1 MFQMEHFT
9 PNDRQNHKNSYKY
22 NLSNMYMKKDILT
35 VSALFLVIIFL
46 AIWFSTTPA
55 YVPYSSTI
63 FSKQAKFE
71 GFSTRMAQEYS
82 SASDNSAIDSP
93 VSGYLIQPVSAGPK
107 AVAGFRRNGVFNTP
121 DVAISEKLDI
131 YSEAKG
137 DLNAE
142 GYGYYNSMGSLVLD
156 DKMKSLLMTRGMN
169 ASGSPSQIGGAAV

>member
-1 MFQMEHFT
+1 MEHFT
-9 PNDRQNHKNSYKY
+9 PNHKENYKNRYKY
-22 NLSNMYMKKDILT
+22 NLSIMYMKKDILT

-46 AIWFSTTPA
+46 AVWFSTTPA

-82 SASDNSAIDSP
+82 SVSNNSAIDSP
-93 VSGYLIQPVSAGPK
+93 VSGYLMNPVSSGPK
-107 AVAGFRRNGVFNTP
+107 AVSGFRRNGVFNTP
-121 DVAISEKLDI
+121 DVAISEKIDI
-131 YSEAKG
+131 FSDAKG

-142 GYGYYNSMGSLVLD
+142 GYGYNNSMGSLVLD
-156 DKMKSLLMTRGMN
+156 DKMKSMLTTRGMN

>member
-1 MFQMEHFT
+1 
-9 PNDRQNHKNSYKY
+9 
-22 NLSNMYMKKDILT
+22 MYMKKDILT

-71 GFSTRMAQEYS
+71 GFSTNEYS
-82 SASDNSAIDSP
+82 NASDNSTIDSS
-93 VSGYLIQPVSAGPK
+93 VSNNLIKPPSSGPK
-107 AVAGFRRNGVFNTP
+107 VVSGFRRDGIFNSP

-131 YSEAKG
+131 YSNAKG
-137 DLNAE
+137 DLNSE
-142 GYGYYNSMGSLVLD
+142 GSGYYNSMGSLVLD
-156 DKMKSLLMTRGMN
+156 DNMKKMLTTRGMN

>member
-1 MFQMEHFT
+1 
-9 PNDRQNHKNSYKY
+9 
-22 NLSNMYMKKDILT
+22 MYMKKDILT

-71 GFSTRMAQEYS
+71 GFSTNEYS
-82 SASDNSAIDSP
+82 NSSDNSTIDSS
-93 VSGYLIQPVSAGPK
+93 VSNNLIKPLSSGPK
-107 AVAGFRRNGVFNTP
+107 VVSGFRRDGIFNSP

-131 YSEAKG
+131 YSNAKG
-137 DLNAE
+137 DLNSE

-156 DKMKSLLMTRGMN
+156 DNMKKMLTTRGMN